1 MEWVITFLAIAFI
14 VATAGAKRRSSKRY
28 NLPQENPALSL
39 AILKENLLENSSE
52 HALQKLKDF
61 AASQNLTVSAKE
73 YPLGKAKDI
82 ALDDDIFLQQAA
94 WLDFLTP
101 LEFKEE
107 PQTEKTLTNGILK
120 LYSDDA
126 IFKALKE
133 LAQKFPS
140 EKQQKLEQGYRTL
153 CEHRDSSKA
162 DYDSLEKLR
171 MEKEKWEQLAREWF
185 TA

>member
-1 MEWVITFLAIAFI
+1 MVWFITFLAIALI
-14 VATAGAKRRSSKRY
+14 VATAGAKHRASKRY
-28 NLPQENPALSL
+28 NLPLEKPALSL

-52 HALQKLKDF
+52 YALQKLKDF
-61 AASQNLTVSAKE
+61 ATEQNLTIPPAE
-73 YPLGKAKDI
+73 YPLGKAKNI
-82 ALDDDIFLQQAA
+82 ELDDDIFLQQAA
-94 WLDFLTP
+94 WLDSLTP

-107 PQTEKTLTNGILK
+107 PQTEKTFVKGILR

-126 IFKALKE
+126 IFKAFKE
-133 LAQKFPS
+133 FSQKFPS

-153 CEHRDSSKA
+153 CQLRDNSKA

-171 MEKEKWEQLAREWF
+171 IEKEKWEQLAKEWF